1 MSPMATKKDYY
12 EVLGVAKGAA
22 PEDVKRAYRKAAAA
36 NHPDRNPGDDAAIE
50 RFKEAAEAYDV
61 LGDEQKRALYDR
73 YGHEAFARAGAR
85 QPGFNDV
92 GDVFSAFGD
101 LFEGFFG
108 NTGSRAGGG
117 QRASRGE
124 SLKCS
129 IQLDLREAAFG
140 VTRSVEIERDELCST
155 CDSSGAKAG
164 SSAERCSYC
173 AGRGQIVQAQGFFR
187 VQTTCPACRGAGEV
201 IRDKCPKCSGSGREA
216 KVARIE
222 VKVPPGVDNGMQLCV
237 RGEGEPGDRGGP
249 RGDLYCDIH
258 VADHPLFK
266 RQGHDLVCAV
276 PLSYPQAALGT
287 ELEIPL
293 LDGRHQLTISA
304 GTQPGEII
312 RLRGKGMPD
321 PHSRRKGDLLIQIHM
336 EVPKKL
342 TQRQEELLR
351 ELSELERTNVSAHQ
365 KSFLEKIKDYFASGE
380 SVGKE

>member
-1 MSPMATKKDYY
+1 MSPMATQKDYY
-12 EVLGVAKGAA
+12 EILGVAKGAA
-22 PEDVKRAYRKAAAA
+22 PEDIKRAYRKAAAA
-36 NHPDRNPGDDAAIE
+36 NHPDRNPGNDEAIE
-50 RFKEAAEAYDV
+50 RFKEAAEAFDV
-61 LGDEQKRALYDR
+61 LGDDQKRALYDR
-73 YGHEAFARAGAR
+73 YGHEAFARSGAR

-92 GDVFSAFGD
+92 SDVFSAFGD

-108 NTGSRAGGG
+108 NATSRGGSR
-117 QRASRGE
+117 RASRGE
-124 SLKCS
+124 SLRCG
-129 IQLDLREAAFG
+129 IELDLREAAFG
-140 VTRSVEIERDELCST
+140 VTRTVEIERDELCST
-155 CDSSGAKAG
+155 CDGSGAKPG

-201 IRDKCPKCSGSGREA
+201 IREKCPKCSGSGREA
-216 KVARIE
+216 KVARLE
-222 VKVPPGVDNGMQLCV
+222 VKVPPGVDNGMQLCL
-237 RGEGEPGDRGGP
+237 RGEGEPGDHGGP

-258 VADHPLFK
+258 VAEHPLFK

-276 PLSYPQAALGT
+276 PLSFPQAALGT

-293 LDGRHQLTISA
+293 LDGRHQLAIPA

-342 TQRQEELLR
+342 NQRQEELLR
-351 ELSELERTNVSAHQ
+351 ELSELEKKNVSAHQ

-380 SVGKE
+380 SEGKE